1 VRWVSDGIESI
12 ADGSAGG
19 TEHARGIGVSAVVR
33 GGVSRQRAIIRPPGG
48 WPGWNLHEAW
58 RYRSTCLVMARRSVK
73 VRYRQTLIGATWAV
87 LQPFLMMLVF
97 TVFLGI
103 LAGIR
108 SIGVPY
114 PVMIYTGLV
123 IWGAVSKTVAEGT
136 VSILAEGGL
145 IQQVYFPRIYCPV
158 SSAIG
163 SMVDLAFGMLSLG
176 ILLVVFGVMPSIGV
190 VFAPVFI
197 VIAYAAGLGVG
208 MWLSAL
214 NTAYRDVGHMLPFLL
229 QVWMF
234 TSPIVYPSS
243 IVPPEWFLL
252 YSLNPMVAAIDGF
265 RWAFA
270 GAPPPDLASVIVGA
284 TVAAVLLV
292 SGYVFFRYREP
303 LFADQV

>member
-1 VRWVSDGIESI
+1 MSSPAHGNL
-12 ADGSAGG
+12 
-19 TEHARGIGVSAVVR
+19 
-33 GGVSRQRAIIRPPGG
+33 SRQRATIRPPGG

-58 RYRSTCLVMARRSVK
+58 RYRATCLVMARRSVK

-108 SIGVPY
+108 SVGVPY
-114 PVMIYTGLV
+114 PVMIYSGLV
-123 IWGAVSKTVAEGT
+123 VWGAVSKTVAEGT
-136 VSILAEGGL
+136 SSIIAEGGL

-158 SSAIG
+158 AAALG
-163 SMVDLAFGMLSLG
+163 STVDLAFGMLSLG
-176 ILLVVFGVMPSIGV
+176 VLLVFFGVMPSIGV
-190 VFAPVFI
+190 IFAPLFLL
-197 VIAYAAGLGVG
+197 IAYAAGLGVA

-234 TSPIVYPSS
+234 TSPIVYSSS
-243 IVPPEWFLL
+243 IVPQEWFLV
-252 YSLNPMVAAIDGF
+252 YSLNPLVGAIDGF

-270 GAPPPDLASVIVGA
+270 GAPPPDPASVAIGA
-284 TVAAVLLV
+284 AVAAILLV

-303 LFADQV
+303 MFADQV